1 MLSEEAWP
9 NLGFRGLLDRQDEL
23 DSLKPR
29 LMWLAKAPK
38 HGSQPLKAPKFFLP
52 LSVKHAVMC
61 IYPKADELFLLLL
74 SMNVSYV

>member
-1 MLSEEAWP
+1 
-9 NLGFRGLLDRQDEL
+9 
-23 DSLKPR
+23 
-29 LMWLAKAPK
+29 MWLAKAPK